1 MSAPLAANLT
11 HMGIYVRDLPR
22 MKRFYLDTLGLVVS
36 DEGYAA
42 RLGAEIC
49 FMSASPEVH
58 HQVVLVSGRPES
70 ASFSTVMQI
79 SFTVPSLAEL
89 RRVRDRA
96 LANGATGMRPVS
108 HGNAWSIYFAD
119 PEGNVI
125 EVYLDSPWHVPQPHG
140 DPLDLDKPD
149 AQILAETEAACR
161 ADPGFMPRPEWEKVQ
176 AARLA
181 ARAG

>member
-1 MSAPLAANLT
+1 MKAANLT

-22 MKRFYLDTLGLVVS
+22 LREFYTKTLGLVIS

-42 RLGAEIC
+42 RLGANIC
-49 FMSASPEVH
+49 FMSGSQSIH
-58 HQVVLVSGRPES
+58 HQVVLVEGRAAEGP
-70 ASFSTVMQI
+70 STVMQI
-79 SFTVPSLAEL
+79 SFTVESLAEL
-89 RRVRDRA
+89 RQVRDRA

-108 HGNAWSIYFAD
+108 HGNAWSIYFED

-161 ADPGFMPRPEWEKVQ
+161 ADPGFMPRAEWEKVQ

-181 ARAG
+181 

>member
-1 MSAPLAANLT
+1 MDRSPPANLT

-22 MKRFYLDTLGLVVS
+22 MKEFYSSVLGLIVS

-49 FMSASPEVH
+49 FMSADPKTH
-58 HQVVLVSGRPES
+58 HQMVLVSGRPES
-70 ASFSTVMQI
+70 ATYTTVMQI

-96 LANGATGMRPVS
+96 LEMGATNMRPIS
-108 HGNAWSIYFAD
+108 HGNAWSVYFED

-125 EVYLDSPWHVPQPHG
+125 EAYLDSPFHVPQPHG
-140 DPLDLDKPD
+140 DALDLDKSD
-149 AQILAETEAACR
+149 ETILRETEDACR

-176 AARLA
+176 AARL
-181 ARAG
+181 GV